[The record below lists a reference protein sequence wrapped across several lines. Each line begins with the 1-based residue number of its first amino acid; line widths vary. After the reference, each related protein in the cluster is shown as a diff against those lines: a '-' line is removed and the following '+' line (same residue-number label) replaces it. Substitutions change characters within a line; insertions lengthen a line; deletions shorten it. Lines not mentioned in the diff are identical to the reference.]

1 MTGHIHKVGDRVE
14 VVSECKTKGKT
25 GIVQKTNIFSDVTVL
40 FDFPTEGGKQSQTYI
55 NISSLRKTTRM
66 EKPKGEYVSN
76 RNSTKVAVV
85 LRDGCEYEL
94 YYGKSLDEV
103 IQEVQDDSDGDPD
116 MAPDFI
122 VWDGVKYEIETSLK
136 FTVRE

>member
-1 MTGHIHKVGDRVE
+1 MTVHKVGDRVE

-40 FDFPTEGGKQSQTYI
+40 FDIPTEGGKQSQTYV

-66 EKPKGEYVSN
+66 EKPTGKNATV
-76 RNSTKVAVV
+76 RNNKRVAVF
-85 LRDGCEYEL
+85 LNDCCEYSII
-94 YYGKSLDEV
+94 YANSLDDAL
-103 IQEVQDDSDGDPD
+103 QQVQDDSDGDPD
-116 MAPDFI
+116 MAPEEV
-122 VWDGVKYEIETSLK
+122 VWDGVKYEIETSLR